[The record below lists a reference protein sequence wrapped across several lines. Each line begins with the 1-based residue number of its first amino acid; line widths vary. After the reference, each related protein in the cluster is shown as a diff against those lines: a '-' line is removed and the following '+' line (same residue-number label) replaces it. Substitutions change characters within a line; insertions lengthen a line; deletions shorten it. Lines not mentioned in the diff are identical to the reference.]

1 MEGHLNLMDVVREY
15 YRIHFGGSTADIEAD
30 VSELDYSRSTVSFH
44 DVTTSKKKVKED
56 LRTEN
61 DQLAEVEQKACVKI
75 NMNKGFVFDNLD
87 ILQISA
93 QLPEQ
98 FLRAQETFNSLEGTI
113 YFPMAGKMK
122 VTYSNSLP
130 VTSGKQVLKEHL
142 TEIPVTIDT
151 VFTGFIRVGRYSIS
165 MTDVIA
171 WKRQQLQSHY
181 VIASNTSSMA
191 RSNASANVAEH
202 YPSNDTFRSFGKCSL
217 FRRHLTS
224 RDDDSD

>member
-1 MEGHLNLMDVVREY
+1 M
-15 YRIHFGGSTADIEAD
+15 
-30 VSELDYSRSTVSFH
+30 YSRSTVRFH

-61 DQLAEVEQKACVKI
+61 DKLAEVKQKACVRM

-87 ILQISA
+87 ILEASA
-93 QLPEQ
+93 ELPEQ
-98 FLRAQETFNSLEGTI
+98 FLEAAQETFNSLEGTI

-130 VTSGKQVLKEHL
+130 VSSGKQVLKDHL
-142 TEIPVTIDT
+142 MEMPVTIDT
-151 VFTGFIRVGRYSIS
+151 RFSGYIVMGWRQIN

-171 WKRQQLQSHY
+171 WKRQQLQSGY
-181 VIASNTSSMA
+181 VIASSTSPVA
-191 RSNASANVAEH
+191 RSNAGANVAEH

-217 FRRHLTS
+217 FRRQLVS
-224 RDDDSD
+224 RDDDTD